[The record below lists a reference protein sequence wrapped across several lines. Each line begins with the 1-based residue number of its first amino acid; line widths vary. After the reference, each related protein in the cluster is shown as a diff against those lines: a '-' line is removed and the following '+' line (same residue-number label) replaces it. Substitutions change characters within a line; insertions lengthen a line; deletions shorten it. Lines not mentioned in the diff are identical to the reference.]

1 MERGTK
7 FLATSALRALNT
19 YNARTPVSRTGRASI
34 PAFVFGW
41 PTSELPLHHMAGYGL
56 SAGLG
61 VLRGVHRTRSGKLGL
76 ALTGLAAAGLW
87 DVHRRAADSA
97 ERVERSLVDGLG
109 SDYDEHLAPNPLTAS
124 SDVLPLLP
132 LRSVRARYVADG
144 HIAYDRH
151 GRRTTLD
158 VWRRKE
164 VADDA
169 KAPVLVQVHGGA
181 WVLGDK
187 EQQGYPLMTHMAEHG
202 WVCVSVTY
210 RLSPRAT
217 WPDHIVDVKRA
228 LAWVKENI
236 ADYGGDPDWVAI
248 TGGSAGGHLCS
259 LAALTPNDPQFQPG
273 FEEADTSVRACVP
286 FYGVYDW
293 TNRDGTGRDDISDL
307 LQTRIV
313 KETIEDNPHVYDQ
326 ASSMTHVREDAV
338 PFMFLHGTNDSLVP
352 VEQARSMVDMMRA
365 TSKES
370 VVYVEFPGAQHA
382 FDMFGS
388 PRTRASVLGIER
400 FLNHVRARR
409 VTDGV

>member
-7 FLATSALRALNT
+7 YLAASALRALNT
-19 YNARTPVSRTGRASI
+19 LNARTPVARTGPASI
-34 PAFVFGW
+34 PAFLFGW
-41 PTSELPLHHMAGYGL
+41 PTSELPLQHIAGYGL

-61 VLRGVHRTRSGKLGL
+61 ILRGVHRTTAGKVGL
-76 ALTGLAAAGLW
+76 AVTGLAAAGLW
-87 DVHRRAADSA
+87 DLHRRALDAE
-97 ERVERSLVDGLG
+97 ERVERSLVDALG
-109 SDYDEHLAPNPLTAS
+109 DDYAAHLAPNPLTATT
-124 SDVLPLLP
+124 DVLPTLP
-132 LRSVRARYVADG
+132 LRSVRTRYVRDG

-158 VWRRKE
+158 VWRRPD
-164 VADDA
+164 VDDDA

-181 WVLGDK
+181 WIVGDK
-187 EQQGYPLMTHMAEHG
+187 EQQGYPLMVHMAERG
-202 WVCVSVTY
+202 WICVSITY

-273 FEEADTSVRACVP
+273 FEGADTAVDACVP

-293 TNRDGTGRDDISDL
+293 TNRDGTGRNDISDL

-313 KETIEDNPHVYDQ
+313 KESIEDNPDIYDQ

-338 PFMFLHGTNDSLVP
+338 PFLFVHGTNDSLVP
-352 VEQARSMVDMMRA
+352 VEQARSMVDMMRS
-365 TSKES
+365 TSRDS
-370 VVYVEFPGAQHA
+370 VAYIEFPGAQHA
-382 FDMFGS
+382 FDMFAS
-388 PRTRASVLGIER
+388 PRTRATVAGVER
-400 FLNHVRARR
+400 FLNHVRARDR
-409 VTDGV
+409 QHV